1 MKASELREKS
11 ESELEEH
18 VLGLLREQFENRMKL
33 ATGQLGQTH
42 VVKQARREIAR
53 TKTILAEKKRQG
65 NAE

>member
-18 VLGLLREQFENRMKL
+18 MLGLLREQFENRMKL